1 MKNNTLMYDYGG
13 INMKKIVYFD
23 EGSVTDYMQ
32 IVQEGSLVKTTELL
46 SQTQKGLGASVGADI
61 KLSPFASLLTAI
73 AGLSAN
79 FSGKINMSTSYNT
92 DKMAQTIIQ
101 NTLLSDFLTVC
112 KAENSQIENF
122 SGFTLSEP
130 KGSLTELLKISAYT
144 NMMNGRTLID
154 TSDEI
159 ELNIEKFNETIK
171 MAKGYFE
178 FLGVKEER
186 KVIFRFNIEAL
197 RNNYR
202 SIDLTRMDLLIY
214 GVQVGKVSLNQ
225 LNFNE
230 EIKLETGKEEQ
241 LKFFKLDN
249 IMDGEKDKKSGNITE
264 SGRELEMFDVFL
276 AGVI

>member
-1 MKNNTLMYDYGG
+1 
-13 INMKKIVYFD
+13 MKKIVYFD

-46 SQTQKGLGASVGADI
+46 RQTQKGLGASGDANI
-61 KLSPFASLLTAI
+61 KLNPLASLLTAI

-79 FSGKINMSTSYNT
+79 VSGKINVSTSYNT
-92 DKMAQTIIQ
+92 DKMAKTIIQ

-112 KAENSQIENF
+112 NAENSQIEDF

-214 GVQVGKVSLNQ
+214 GVQVGKASLNQ

-230 EIKLETGKEEQ
+230 EIKLEPDKEEQ
-241 LKFFKLDN
+241 PKFFKPNN
-249 IMDGEKDKKSGNITE
+249 IKGGEKDKKSENDTKSDI
-264 SGRELEMFDVFL
+264 ELEMFDVFL

>member
-1 MKNNTLMYDYGG
+1 
-13 INMKKIVYFD
+13 MKKIVYFD

-32 IVQEGSLVKTTELL
+32 IVQEGSLIKTTELL
-46 SQTQKGLGASVGADI
+46 SQTQKGVGSSGDADI
-61 KLSPFASLLTAI
+61 KLNPFASLLTAI
-73 AGLSAN
+73 VGLSAN
-79 FSGKINMSTSYNT
+79 VSGKINVSTSYNT
-92 DKMAQTIIQ
+92 DKMAKTIIQ

-112 KAENSQIENF
+112 NAEKSRIEKF
-122 SGFTLSEP
+122 SGFILSEP
-130 KGSLTELLKISAYT
+130 KGSLTELLKISVYT

-178 FLGVKEER
+178 FLGEKEDR
-186 KVIFRFNIEAL
+186 QVIFRFNLEAL

-202 SIDLTRMDLLIY
+202 STDLTRMDLLIY

-230 EIKLETGKEEQ
+230 EVRLASDKEKQ
-241 LKFFKLDN
+241 PKFFKLD
-249 IMDGEKDKKSGNITE
+249 DVKDEEKDGKKKKIKNSDV
-264 SGRELEMFDVFL
+264 ELEMFDVFL

>member
-1 MKNNTLMYDYGG
+1 MQNNTLMYDYGG

-46 SQTQKGLGASVGADI
+46 SQTQKGLGASGGVDI

-249 IMDGEKDKKSGNITE
+249 IVDGQKDKKSGNITE